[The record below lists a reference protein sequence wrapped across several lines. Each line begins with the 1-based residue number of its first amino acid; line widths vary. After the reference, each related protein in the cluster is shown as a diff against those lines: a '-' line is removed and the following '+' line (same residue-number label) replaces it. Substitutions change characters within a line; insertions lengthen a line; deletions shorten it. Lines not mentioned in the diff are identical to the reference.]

1 MRKTYS
7 VSSPLRL
14 ILVTI
19 PHKSWG
25 SQSWL
30 PPAFQRASRRLS
42 AGVSRCEE
50 LAPGPKAPG
59 TLENKGQPSAQAAR
73 GFHQH
78 HLLAAHH
85 AKRKIALRQH
95 VAKVGRGF
103 HAPRKAR
110 QRLADENVET
120 GRGLVGLGAVDIA
133 RHGPAMVR
141 GPLVT
146 DHDAG
151 ADVRRRGSDA
161 RGSQL
166 AVAGVDHGP
175 QFIGVSY

>member
-1 MRKTYS
+1 MR
-7 VSSPLRL
+7 RR
-14 ILVTI
+14 
-19 PHKSWG
+19 
-25 SQSWL
+25 
-30 PPAFQRASRRLS
+30 PPRSTLFPYPTFFRSIITSCSRKCRNSSRRLS

-103 HAPRKAR
+103 HAPRS
-110 QRLADENVET
+110 EE
-120 GRGLVGLGAVDIA
+120 
-133 RHGPAMVR
+133 
-141 GPLVT
+141 
-146 DHDAG
+146 
-151 ADVRRRGSDA
+151 
-161 RGSQL
+161 
-166 AVAGVDHGP
+166 
-175 QFIGVSY
+175 